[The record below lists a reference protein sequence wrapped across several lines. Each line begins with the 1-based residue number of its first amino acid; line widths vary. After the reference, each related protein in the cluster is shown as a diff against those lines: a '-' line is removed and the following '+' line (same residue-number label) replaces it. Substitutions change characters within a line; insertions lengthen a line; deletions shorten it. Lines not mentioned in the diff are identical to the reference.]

1 MNKYKLQIT
10 GYNTKYFLNTLI
22 SKKIKL
28 YRIKQSKN
36 TLIIT
41 VDRSDYLKIL
51 DIKTTCK
58 IKILNRFGIV
68 KYKYLIYKYRYS
80 LLFFILSIF
89 LLVFL
94 SNIIFSIEVIHSKD
108 SIRQLLYDDLE
119 MFGLKRYGF
128 VISYNKKENIKRKIE
143 EKEKDKIEWMEIDR
157 VGTKYIINVEE
168 KKIKKEVKDDKPRN
182 IVAKKSSMILSIESD
197 NGEIVKKKYDYVL
210 KGDIII
216 SGTIMNK
223 DREVKK
229 IKANGK
235 VYGEVWYKASVS
247 IPTNYKEIKLT
258 GNKKKVLSLFF
269 LDKEYSLELRK
280 YRNYSFNE
288 IKLFYNNIL
297 PIKLVILDKKEEKVT
312 TKKYNI
318 NNIDKKAFSL
328 VDAKFKNKE
337 ILSQKVLKKTL
348 NKSTIVV
355 DIFLKV
361 KEDITDYEEITD
373 LELKEDINE

>member
-1 MNKYKLQIT
+1 MDKYKLQVT